1 MAKRILITAAGTGG
15 HVFPALAIAKMLKN
29 EGIHV
34 AWLGTRHG
42 MEVKW
47 VVAENIPIFSVDIG
61 GVRGKGPLA
70 WLSAPFKLFRA
81 FIQSKRIMATLKPDL
96 VLAMG
101 GFISGPSGMAACFLK
116 IPLIIHEQN
125 AIPGLTNKILANL
138 GPFPVFTR
146 RFTQKIIVL
155 EAFPDSFPKKTQA
168 ILTGNP
174 IREELIKFEPP
185 EKRLQSR
192 SGRLK
197 LLILGGSL
205 GAQAINQIVPGA
217 IALMPAHER
226 PEIYH
231 QTGEKHLEF
240 TQALYESYQ
249 IDGNIVS
256 FIDDIAKAYLWA
268 DLVICRAGA
277 TTLAELCSIGIGSIL
292 IPFPHAVDDHQT
304 KNAHHLSKAC
314 AAVLIPQVNLTAEEL
329 TKQLKNFSANREKLI
344 ELAKNAYA
352 LRISDATQKVTE
364 CCRKFL

>member
-1 MAKRILITAAGTGG
+1 
-15 HVFPALAIAKMLKN
+15 
-29 EGIHV
+29 
-34 AWLGTRHG
+34 
-42 MEVKW
+42 
-47 VVAENIPIFSVDIG
+47 
-61 GVRGKGPLA
+61 
-70 WLSAPFKLFRA
+70 
-81 FIQSKRIMATLKPDL
+81 MATIKPDL
-96 VLAMG
+96 VLGMG
-101 GFISGPSGMAACFLK
+101 GFISGPSGMAARFLK

-125 AIPGLTNKILANL
+125 AIPGLTNKFLASFK
-138 GPFPVFTR
+138 PFPLFTS

-155 EAFPDSFPKKTQA
+155 EAFPDSFPKEVQA

-174 IREELIKFEPP
+174 VREELIQFEPP
-185 EKRLQSR
+185 EKRWQNQ

-231 QTGEKHLEF
+231 QAGEKHLEF

-277 TTLAELCSIGIGSIL
+277 TTLAELCSVGIGSIL
-292 IPFPHAVDDHQT
+292 VPFPYAVDDHQT
-304 KNAHHLSKAC
+304 KNANHLSKAC
-314 AAVLIPQVNLTAEEL
+314 AAILIPQAHLTTEEL
-329 TKQLKNFSANREKLI
+329 TKQ
-344 ELAKNAYA
+344 
-352 LRISDATQKVTE
+352 
-364 CCRKFL
+364 